1 MLARIGKYEIRDE
14 LGKGGFGQ
22 VYLGLDPTMDR
33 LVAIKVLSAGG
44 DSSLLI
50 RFQTEATAAGNL
62 NHKNIVTVYEFGED
76 RGMFFLAMEYLAG
89 QDLQKI
95 IDAAA
100 PRSILDKMRIM
111 TQVAEGLLCA
121 HQGGVVHRDVKPA
134 NVMLLPDGTVKV
146 MDFGIAR
153 LTRENSARL
162 TQTGY
167 LIGSVSHM
175 APEQF
180 RGVEADVLC
189 DIWAYGTIYY
199 ELLTGRNPFHAND
212 APSTMYRITNVDP
225 DVVRTVSPDC
235 PEALERVIAGL
246 LEKDRGARYQSL
258 EDVLFE
264 TTPIL
269 LDLQKG
275 EVSRLVTQARSLI
288 DSGKI
293 DDAHQVVRKVLALD
307 SMNAEG
313 RALREQLHNEVK
325 FRSAR
330 SRIEVLWQ
338 KAEKALGERNYNEA
352 IQALGSAVQINP
364 KDTVLRQRLAELQ
377 EAREQREKA
386 ARLLLQAQNELEAQ
400 KLTTA
405 FQSATDALSAEPE
418 NTAAKDLVTRIGTM
432 IAERESQRRLK
443 DGLTKVRG
451 LLVVEALDE
460 AITVLEE
467 LAKHAPDHPQVR
479 ELLSRTHNQREARE
493 RRRRVDAGL
502 EAARDSIRSGDFAGA
517 IAKLNGL
524 AKEFPD
530 ESSVAEMLAYA
541 QDEFQSRERAA
552 KIKAAGNEAWAALK
566 AKEFDRALALVA
578 DGLATS
584 PGNERL
590 VRLQE
595 VILSTRTE
603 HDRSEAIRKALEDSG
618 RLQSENRLD
627 DALAVLDSALR
638 ANPSESGLQTAREE
652 VRRRIEE
659 RELKRRAD
667 AIQEALT
674 KARGMVETGKADSAT
689 QLLAS
694 ATLHYPNEPELASL
708 LDWAKEEQQ
717 RQQEKKG
724 VHEILARAEALEKKG
739 SPARALEAVESGL
752 LTYPASSELAEAAT
766 RLRTL
771 ARLQQDLDAVRQ
783 PMARRDWAT
792 ALTLLDSALE
802 RHPKDD
808 SLNRLAEQAR
818 QEQRKSAAEAV
829 VAQARRELDAQDLE
843 RAKETIAEGLRSFGP
858 HPKLIAFQAE
868 AIARLERRENL
879 DSARQ
884 LYKNRDWASA
894 EAVLRKLL
902 DRDPSD
908 SEARALWD
916 GVSKERDQEN
926 RWRLREGGREAARR
940 SLRDQRFDEA
950 EARLRSLLK
959 DFPDD
964 SALVEDLNRVL
975 EAKQQRTRREVYLK
989 GRQMATASLKAQQ
1002 FDAAIAELQNL
1013 LREFPGDAP
1022 LEEDLRAAVAQ
1033 KQDHQRREICDR
1045 ERRKAAEFLARRE
1058 FDPAIRCLEALL
1070 QQFPDDLA
1078 AQEELRAALSA
1089 SQDYKRREICDRE
1102 RRKAAEFLAKREF
1115 DPAIRCLEALLQQFP
1130 GDLAVKEDLAS
1141 ANGAKALFAQR
1152 QWLDQRVQ
1160 ELEELYRKGDPR
1172 AVKQQVGGLGTGK
1185 NDPRIRELND
1195 WADAEIA
1202 RLAREV
1208 SREPTES
1215 LQNRRERKIFL
1226 SIGIGAAAILTVLV
1240 VWLIKSSGGPAGLSL
1255 SSSEI
1260 VFHVKAGATE
1270 TAPQTIQLKGGST
1283 SQAWSSSATEE
1294 WLSAAPQTGT
1304 TPASI
1309 LVSVD
1314 PTHMDPG
1321 SHAGTL
1327 VFTAGETTSKS
1338 NLNVRVIVDKKLEP
1352 KKIEMTQTQA
1362 PPGGKQQTTAV
1373 KQTTPVQK
1381 QRVETTQTVKPIDPV
1396 VVTPVEPAPVEKT
1409 KQFPPRVDCH
1419 ASNYKGRQNGV
1430 LKWLGSLDPNG
1441 VLVMGDS
1448 RGIVGG
1454 GEVTGTP
1461 LPGCDVNVSVDS
1473 SEMEIVE
1480 KPSLENNF
1488 RQLRLRNKSGGPVS
1502 NFELRWVA
1510 K

>member
-89 QDLQKI
+89 QDLQKV
-95 IDAAA
+95 IDSAGS
-100 PRSILDKMRIM
+100 RSVLDKMRIM
-111 TQVAEGLLCA
+111 TQIAEGLLCA

-134 NVMLLPDGTVKV
+134 NIMLLPDGTVKV

-153 LTRENSARL
+153 LTKENSARL

-199 ELLTGRNPFHAND
+199 ELLTGHNPFHAAD
-212 APSTMYRITNVDP
+212 APSTMYKITNVNP
-225 DVVRTVSPDC
+225 DHVRTASPDC

-246 LEKDRGARYQSL
+246 LEKDRGSRYQSL

-275 EVSRLVTQARSLI
+275 EVTRLISQARSLI

-293 DDAHQVVRKVLALD
+293 DDAHLVVRKILALD
-307 SMNAEG
+307 SMNTEG
-313 RALREQLHNEVK
+313 RALREQLQNEVK
-325 FRSAR
+325 LKSTR
-330 SRIEVLWQ
+330 SRVEVLWQ
-338 KAEKALGERNYNEA
+338 KAEKAIAERNYGEA

-364 KDTVLRQRLAELQ
+364 KDTVLRQRLTELQ
-377 EAREQREKA
+377 EAQEQREKA
-386 ARLLLQAQNELEAQ
+386 ARLLLQAQSELEAQ

-405 FQSATDALSAEPE
+405 FQSATDALNAEPE
-418 NTAAKDLVTRIGTM
+418 NATAKELVSRLETM
-432 IAERESQRRLK
+432 LAERDSQRRLK

-460 AITVLEE
+460 AIAVLEE
-467 LAKHAPDHPQVR
+467 LAKHAPAHPQVR
-479 ELLSRTHNQREARE
+479 ELLTRSHSQREARE
-493 RRRRVDAGL
+493 RKRRVDAGL
-502 EAARDSIRSGDFAGA
+502 EAARDSIRHGDFAGA
-517 IAKLNGL
+517 IATLNGL

-541 QDEFQSRERAA
+541 QDEFQAKERAA
-552 KIKAAGNEAWAALK
+552 KIKAVGNEAWAALK
-566 AKEFDRALALVA
+566 AKEFDRALELVA

-595 VILSTRTE
+595 VIFSTRAE
-603 HDRSEAIRKALEDSG
+603 HDRSEKLRKALE
-618 RLQSENRLD
+618 QAAQHQTANRLD
-627 DALAVLDSALR
+627 EASAVLDAALR
-638 ANPSESGLQTAREE
+638 DFPAEPELQKAREE

-659 RELKRRAD
+659 RERKRRAD

-674 KARGMVETGKADSAT
+674 KARGMVEGGKADSAT

-694 ATLHYPNEPELASL
+694 ATVKFPNEPALASL
-708 LDWAKEEQQ
+708 LDWAKDEQK

-724 VHEILARAEALEKKG
+724 VSEVLARADALEKKG
-739 SPARALEAVESGL
+739 SLARALEAVESGL
-752 LTYPASSELAEAAT
+752 QTYAGSKELADAAA

-771 ARLQQDLDAVRQ
+771 VGLQQDLDAIRQ

-802 RHPKDD
+802 RHPNEDT
-808 SLNRLAEQAR
+808 LNRLAEQAR
-818 QEQRKSAAEAV
+818 QEQRKAATEAV
-829 VAQARRELDAQDLE
+829 VAQARRELDTQDLD
-843 RAKETIAEGLRSFGP
+843 RAKETIAEGLRNFGA
-858 HPKLIAFQAE
+858 HPKLIAYQAE
-868 AIARLERRENL
+868 AAALLERRENL
-879 DSARQ
+879 DRARQ
-884 LYKNRDWASA
+884 LYKSRDWAPA
-894 EAVLRKLL
+894 ETLLRKLL

-908 SEARALWD
+908 HEARAIWE

-926 RWRLREGGREAARR
+926 RWRLREEGREAAHR
-940 SLRDQRFDEA
+940 SLREQRFDEA

-959 DFPDD
+959 DFPGD

-975 EAKQQRTRREVYLK
+975 EAKQQRARREVYLK

-1013 LREFPGDAP
+1013 LLEFPGDAA
-1022 LEEDLRAAVAQ
+1022 LEEDLRAARAAQ
-1033 KQDHQRREICDR
+1033 QDHQRREICER
-1045 ERRKAAEFLARRE
+1045 ERRKAAEFL
-1058 FDPAIRCLEALL
+1058 
-1070 QQFPDDLA
+1070 
-1078 AQEELRAALSA
+1078 S
-1089 SQDYKRREICDRE
+1089 
-1102 RRKAAEFLAKREF
+1102 KREF
-1115 DPAIRCLEALLQQFP
+1115 DPAIRCLESLLQQFP
-1130 GDLAVKEDLAS
+1130 GDLAIKEDLA
-1141 ANGAKALFAQR
+1141 AATGAKNLFAQR
-1152 QWLDQRVQ
+1152 QWLDLQVQ
-1160 ELEELYRKGDPR
+1160 ELEKLYRKGDPHG
-1172 AVKQQVGGLGTGK
+1172 VKQQIGRLGAGIT
-1185 NDPRIRELND
+1185 DPRIRELND
-1195 WADAEIA
+1195 WAGQEIA
-1202 RLAREV
+1202 RLAHEV
-1208 SREPTES
+1208 SREPAES
-1215 LQNRRERKIFL
+1215 LQNRRQRKIFL
-1226 SIGIGAAAILTVLV
+1226 WIGIGAAAVLSALV
-1240 VWLIKSSGGPAGLSL
+1240 VWFIKSSSGPAGLAL

-1260 VFHVKAGATE
+1260 VFHIEAGATE
-1270 TAPQTIQLKGGST
+1270 TVSQTVQLKGDSA
-1283 SQAWSSSATEE
+1283 SVAWSSSATRE
-1294 WLSAAPQTGT
+1294 WLSADPTTGT

-1309 LVSVD
+1309 VVSVD
-1314 PTHMDPG
+1314 PAHLNPG

-1327 VFTAGETTSKS
+1327 TFAGRDTPSKT
-1338 NLNVRVIVDKKLEP
+1338 NLNVKVVVDKKPEP
-1352 KKIEMTQTQA
+1352 KKIEITQT
-1362 PPGGKQQTTAV
+1362 PPGGKQQTTAI
-1373 KQTTPVQK
+1373 KPPPVDS
-1381 QRVETTQTVKPIDPV
+1381 RPRHETTQPVKPIEPV
-1396 VVTPVEPAPVEKT
+1396 VVTQAEPPPVAKLKELPPV
-1409 KQFPPRVDCH
+1409 VDCH
-1419 ASNYKGRQNGV
+1419 NLSTYHGKQSGV
-1430 LKWLGSLDPNG
+1430 LKWLGGSLDPNG
-1441 VLVMGDS
+1441 VLAMGDS
-1448 RGIVGG
+1448 RGIVAG

-1461 LPGCDVNVSVDS
+1461 LPGCDVSVSLDTG
-1473 SEMEIVE
+1473 EMEILE
-1480 KPSLENNF
+1480 KPSLENHF
-1488 RQLRLRNKSGGPVS
+1488 RQLKLRNKSAGPVS
-1502 NFELRWVA
+1502 NFELRWNV

>member
-89 QDLQKI
+89 QDLQKV
-95 IDAAA
+95 IDSAGS
-100 PRSILDKMRIM
+100 RSVLDTMRIM
-111 TQVAEGLLCA
+111 TQIAEGLLCA

-134 NVMLLPDGTVKV
+134 NIMLLPDGTVKV

-199 ELLTGRNPFHAND
+199 ELLTGHNPFHAAD

-225 DVVRTVSPDC
+225 DRIRTLRSDC
-235 PEALERVIAGL
+235 PEPLERVIAGL
-246 LEKDRGARYQSL
+246 LEKDRASRYQSL

-275 EVSRLVTQARSLI
+275 EVTRLVSQARSLI

-307 SMNAEG
+307 SMNTEG
-313 RALREQLHNEVK
+313 RALREQLQNEVK
-325 FRSAR
+325 VRSTR
-330 SRIEVLWQ
+330 SRVEVLWQ
-338 KAEKALGERNYNEA
+338 KAEKAIVERNYNEA

-364 KDTVLRQRLAELQ
+364 KDTKLRQRLTELQ
-377 EAREQREKA
+377 QAQDQREKA
-386 ARLLLQAQNELEAQ
+386 ARLLLQAQSELEAQ

-405 FQSATDALSAEPE
+405 FQSATDALNAEPE
-418 NTAAKDLVTRIGTM
+418 NTAVREMVSRLETM
-432 IAERESQRRLK
+432 IAERDSQRRLK

-467 LAKHAPDHPQVR
+467 LVKHAPDHPQVR
-479 ELLSRTHNQREARE
+479 ELLARSHSQREARD
-493 RRRRVDAGL
+493 RRKRVDAGL
-502 EAARDSIRSGDFAGA
+502 EAARDSIRRGDFAAA
-517 IAKLNGL
+517 IATLNGL

-530 ESSVAEMLAYA
+530 ETPVAEMLAYA
-541 QDEFQSRERAA
+541 QDEFQARERAA
-552 KIKAAGNEAWAALK
+552 KIKAVGNEAWAALK
-566 AKEFDRALALVA
+566 AKDFDRALALVA

-595 VILSTRTE
+595 VILSTRAE
-603 HDRSEAIRKALEDSG
+603 HDRSEKIRKALEEAA
-618 RLQSENRLD
+618 QHQTANRLD
-627 DALAVLDSALR
+627 DGLTVLDSALR
-638 ANPSESGLQTAREE
+638 DCPGESELQKAREE

-659 RELKRRAD
+659 RERKRRAD

-674 KARGMVETGKADSAT
+674 KARGMVEVGKADSAT

-694 ATLHYPNEPELASL
+694 ATVKFPNEPELASL
-708 LDWAKEEQQ
+708 LDWAKEEHK
-717 RQQEKKG
+717 RQLEKKG
-724 VHEILARAEALEKKG
+724 VNEILARADALEKKG
-739 SPARALEAVESGL
+739 SPARALEAIESGL
-752 LTYPASSELAEAAT
+752 LTYPGSRELADAAT

-771 ARLQQDLDAVRQ
+771 ARLQQDLDAIRQ
-783 PMARRDWAT
+783 PMARHDWAT

-802 RHPKDD
+802 RNPNEDT
-808 SLNRLAEQAR
+808 LNRLAEQAR
-818 QEQRKSAAEAV
+818 QEQRRAAAEAV
-829 VAQARRELDAQDLE
+829 VAQARRELDAQDLD
-843 RAKETIAEGLRSFGP
+843 RAKETIADGLRTFGR
-858 HPKLIAFQAE
+858 HPKLIAYQAE
-868 AIARLERRENL
+868 ASARLERRENL
-879 DSARQ
+879 DRARQ

-902 DRDPSD
+902 DQDPSD
-908 SEARALWD
+908 NEARALSD

-926 RWRLREGGREAARR
+926 RWRLRDEGREAAHR
-940 SLRDQRFDEA
+940 SLREQRFDEA
-950 EARLRSLLK
+950 EARLRNLLK
-959 DFPDD
+959 DFPGD

-975 EAKQQRTRREVYLK
+975 EAKQQRTRREVYLR
-989 GRQMATASLKAQQ
+989 GRQMAAASLKAHQ

-1013 LREFPGDAP
+1013 LLEFPGDAA
-1022 LEEDLRAAVAQ
+1022 LEEDLRAARAAQ
-1033 KQDHQRREICDR
+1033 QDHQRREIC
-1045 ERRKAAEFLARRE
+1045 E
-1058 FDPAIRCLEALL
+1058 
-1070 QQFPDDLA
+1070 
-1078 AQEELRAALSA
+1078 
-1089 SQDYKRREICDRE
+1089 RE
-1102 RRKAAEFLAKREF
+1102 RRKAAEFLAKRDF
-1115 DPAIRCLEALLQQFP
+1115 DSAIRCLESLLQQFP
-1130 GDLAVKEDLAS
+1130 GDLAIKEDLAS
-1141 ANGAKALFAQR
+1141 ANGAKNLFTQR
-1152 QWLDQRVQ
+1152 QWLDQQVQ
-1160 ELEELYRKGDPR
+1160 EIEKLYRKGDPHS
-1172 AVKQQVGGLGTGK
+1172 VKQQIDRLGAGIT
-1185 NDPRIRELND
+1185 DPRIRELHD
-1195 WADAEIA
+1195 WADQEIA
-1202 RLAREV
+1202 RLAHEV
-1208 SREPTES
+1208 SRESAGS
-1215 LQNRRERKIFL
+1215 LQNRRQRKIFL
-1226 SIGIGAAAILTVLV
+1226 SIGVGAAVVLTAWVIWFV
-1240 VWLIKSSGGPAGLSL
+1240 KSATGPSGLAL

-1260 VFHVKAGATE
+1260 VFHIEAGATE
-1270 TAPQTIQLKGGST
+1270 TVSQTIQLKSGSP
-1283 SQAWSSSATEE
+1283 SEAWSSSVTHA
-1294 WLSAAPQTGT
+1294 WLSAAPQSGT

-1309 LVSVD
+1309 VVSVD
-1314 PTHMDPG
+1314 PTHLDPG

-1327 VFTAGETTSKS
+1327 TFAGRDTPSKS
-1338 NLNVRVIVDKKLEP
+1338 NLNVRVIVDRKPEP
-1352 KKIEMTQTQA
+1352 KKVEITQT
-1362 PPGGKQQTTAV
+1362 PPGGKQQTTAT
-1373 KQTTPVQK
+1373 KPPPVDSRP
-1381 QRVETTQTVKPIDPV
+1381 RVETTQPAK
-1396 VVTPVEPAPVEKT
+1396 PVEPVVLTQTDPPPVEKPR
-1409 KQFPPRVDCH
+1409 QLPPVVDCH
-1419 ASNYKGRQNGV
+1419 ASNYPGRQSGI
-1430 LKWLGSLDPNG
+1430 LKWLGGSLDPNG

-1448 RGIVGG
+1448 RGTVAGG
-1454 GEVTGTP
+1454 AVTGTP
-1461 LPGCDVNVSVDS
+1461 LPGCDVSVSLDTN
-1473 SEMEIVE
+1473 EMEIVE
-1480 KPSLENNF
+1480 RPSPQNNF
-1488 RQLRLRNKSGGPVS
+1488 RQVKIRNKSSGAVS
-1502 NFELRWVA
+1502 NFELHWSV